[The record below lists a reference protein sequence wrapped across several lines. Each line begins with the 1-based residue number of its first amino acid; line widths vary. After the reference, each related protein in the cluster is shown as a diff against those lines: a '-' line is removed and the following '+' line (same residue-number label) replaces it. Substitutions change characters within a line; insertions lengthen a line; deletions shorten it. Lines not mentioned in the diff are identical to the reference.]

1 MITQRLNTE
10 LKQRKNWPPNHHMFG
25 LFQLLNLLEDKLD
38 HLKFHSNETKMIE
51 IGSYMG
57 ESTLM
62 FAASGMFKEIHCID
76 PFKGYIPDIP
86 TGSGGY
92 GWEEVKAEYEMNTRY
107 FDNITLHED
116 FSYNVVDEFE
126 DDAYDF
132 VYIDGSYSYKDTKR
146 DIELYLPKTI
156 QFIGGQN
163 YLKEFP
169 GVIEAVD
176 EVLGEPDEVFRDFSW
191 IKQIL

>member
-10 LKQRKNWPPNHHMFG
+10 LKDRKNWPPNHHMFG
-25 LFQLLNLLEDKLD
+25 LFQILNLLEDKLD
-38 HLKFHSNETKMIE
+38 NLKFHSNETKMIE

-76 PFKGYIPDIP
+76 PFKGYIPDFP
-86 TGSGGY
+86 TGTGGY
-92 GWEEVKAEYEMNTRY
+92 SWVEVKAEYEMNTRY

-116 FSYNVVDEFE
+116 FSYNVVDEFKNY
-126 DDAYDF
+126 DYDF
-132 VYIDGSYSYKDTKR
+132 VNIDGSNSYKDTYR
-146 DIELYLPKTI
+146 DIELYLPKAI
-156 QFIGGQN
+156 QFIGGHN
-163 YLKEFP
+163 YKKEFP

-176 EVLGEPDEVFRDFSW
+176 KVLGGPDEVFRDFSW

>member
-10 LKQRKNWPPNHHMFG
+10 LKDRKNWPPNHHMFG

-76 PFKGYIPDIP
+76 PFKGYIPDFP

>member
-10 LKQRKNWPPNHHMFG
+10 LKWRKNWPPNHHMFG
-25 LFQLLNLLEDKLD
+25 LFQILNLLEDKLD

-76 PFKGYIPDIP
+76 PFKGTEKLNEEY
-86 TGSGGY
+86 GY
-92 GWEEVKAEYEMNTRY
+92 EWDTVKQEYEMNTRY
-107 FDNITLHED
+107 FDNITLHKD

-126 DDAYDF
+126 NHAYDF
-132 VYIDGSYSYKDTKR
+132 VYIDGSHSYKDTFR

-156 QFIGGQN
+156 QFIGGHN
-163 YLKEFP
+163 YHKDFP

-176 EVLGEPDEVFRDFSW
+176 KVLGEPDEVFRDFSW